1 MAVFLD
7 LTENPDNRTFSP
19 GELVGES
26 VRGLGGADTING
38 AIDAEEING
47 NRGNDFVSGGGGNDT
62 LLGGQDNDTINGN
75 EGNDVLNGNNAND
88 FVFGN
93 TGDDIVRGGQGDD
106 QIFAGDGDDF
116 LYGDFG
122 TDSLTGGN
130 GNDVFVLRTSTAV
143 ANPSFADVIFD
154 FGNGADLIGLTG
166 GTTEADISLVAGG
179 GSLPFTNADTLIR
192 LGADFLGVVLNTA
205 PGAIAGRFT
214 TAPG

>member
-19 GELVGES
+19 GELIGQS

-38 AIDAEEING
+38 AIDAEDING
-47 NRGNDFVSGGGGNDT
+47 NRG
-62 LLGGQDNDTINGN
+62 
-75 EGNDVLNGNNAND
+75 ND

-154 FGNGADLIGLTG
+154 FGNGADLIGLTS

-192 LGADFLGVVLNTA
+192 LGTGGDFLGVVLNTT
-205 PGAIAGRFT
+205 PGGIAGRFT